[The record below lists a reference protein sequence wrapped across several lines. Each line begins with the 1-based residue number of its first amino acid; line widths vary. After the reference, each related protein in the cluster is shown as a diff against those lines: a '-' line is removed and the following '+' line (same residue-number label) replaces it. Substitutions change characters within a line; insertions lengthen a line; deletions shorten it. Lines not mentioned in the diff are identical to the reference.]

1 MRRCLLVLIQKCRE
15 VLEKQGYAGILLTD
29 LSKAFDCINHE
40 LLIAKLHVHGFSLE
54 SLIFIQSYLPKRIQR
69 VKPTLPSV
77 IIVMLK
83 QF

>member
-1 MRRCLLVLIQKCRE
+1 MRHCLLVLIQKCRE

-29 LSKAFDCINHE
+29 LSKGFECINHK
-40 LLIAKLHVHGFSLE
+40 LLIAKLHVHGSLE

-69 VKPTLPSV
+69 VKSTLPSV